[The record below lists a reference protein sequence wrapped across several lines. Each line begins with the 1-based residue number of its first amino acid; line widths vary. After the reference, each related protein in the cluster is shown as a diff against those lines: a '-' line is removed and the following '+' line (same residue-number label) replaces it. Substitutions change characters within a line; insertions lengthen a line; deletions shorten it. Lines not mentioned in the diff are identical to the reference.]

1 MDAPAILTALRAIAV
16 PEKAAQM
23 AAYMKNRF
31 TFLGVATPERRQ
43 IGKPY
48 LRADKG
54 RAVDWAFIDT
64 CWASPYREM
73 HYIAADY
80 LHTKQN
86 QLTAADIPR
95 LQTLISRNAWWDSL
109 DSFIRPLGDILR
121 RCPQARAQI
130 EAMSRADDYWLRR
143 ATITAQLLAQD
154 ATDTTLL
161 ATVINNLNK
170 RDVFIN
176 NNLNQREF
184 FINKAIGWAL
194 RQYSKTDAA
203 WVRHYIA
210 AHRDGL
216 SALSIREAS
225 KYLD

>member
-64 CWASPYREM
+64 CWASSYREM

-80 LHTKQN
+80 LHAKQN

-95 LQTLISRNAWWDSL
+95 LQTLISRNAWWDSV

-121 RCPQARAQI
+121 RCPEARGPI

-143 ATITAQLLAQD
+143 AAITAQLLAKD

-161 ATVINNLNK
+161 ATV
-170 RDVFIN
+170 IN

-216 SALSIREAS
+216 STLSIREAS

>member
-1 MDAPAILTALRAIAV
+1 
-16 PEKAAQM
+16 
-23 AAYMKNRF
+23 
-31 TFLGVATPERRQ
+31 
-43 IGKPY
+43 
-48 LRADKG
+48 
-54 RAVDWAFIDT
+54 
-64 CWASPYREM
+64 
-73 HYIAADY
+73 
-80 LHTKQN
+80 
-86 QLTAADIPR
+86 
-95 LQTLISRNAWWDSL
+95 
-109 DSFIRPLGDILR
+109 
-121 RCPQARAQI
+121 
-130 EAMSRADDYWLRR
+130 MSRADDYWLRR
-143 ATITAQLLAQD
+143 AAITAQLLAKD

-161 ATVINNLNK
+161 ATV
-170 RDVFIN
+170 IN

>member
-1 MDAPAILTALRAIAV
+1 MDAPDILTALRAIAV

-80 LHTKQN
+80 LHAKQN

-95 LQTLISRNAWWDSL
+95 LQTLISRNAWWDSV
-109 DSFIRPLGDILR
+109 DSFIRPLGDILH
-121 RCPQARAQI
+121 RCPEARAPI

-143 ATITAQLLAQD
+143 AAITAQLLAKD
-154 ATDTTLL
+154 ATDTALL
-161 ATVINNLNK
+161 ATV
-170 RDVFIN
+170 IN

-210 AHRDGL
+210 AHRDSL
-216 SALSIREAS
+216 SVLSIREAS

>member
-1 MDAPAILTALRAIAV
+1 MDAPAILTALRTIAV
-16 PEKAAQM
+16 PEKAVQM

-73 HYIAADY
+73 QYIAADY
-80 LHTKQN
+80 LHAKQK

-95 LQTLISRNAWWDSL
+95 LQTLISRNAWWDSV

-121 RCPQARAQI
+121 RCPGGIWGIALPMFLVFSMNGIIAACANAAALASVEKTVGGAAAALIGALQYGSGI
-130 EAMSRADDYWLRR
+130 VSSL
-143 ATITAQLLAQD
+143 LLAAFSD
-154 ATDTTLL
+154 GTPRAMTGL
-161 ATVINNLNK
+161 I
-170 RDVFIN
+170 
-176 NNLNQREF
+176 
-184 FINKAIGWAL
+184 AL
-194 RQYSKTDAA
+194 F
-203 WVRHYIA
+203 V
-210 AHRDGL
+210 GL
-216 SALSIREAS
+216 SALMAAGNAFPRRAPQ
-225 KYLD
+225 